1 MKFTKAKTR
10 IDLKRQKLVIE
21 IKNVIFSSA
30 LPCYLH
36 KGPRELGF
44 LCKEA
49 AYAYLILEFEV
60 TPHPRTG

>member
-30 LPCYLH
+30 LPCYPD
-36 KGPRELGF
+36 KKKNE
-44 LCKEA
+44 K
-49 AYAYLILEFEV
+49 
-60 TPHPRTG
+60 